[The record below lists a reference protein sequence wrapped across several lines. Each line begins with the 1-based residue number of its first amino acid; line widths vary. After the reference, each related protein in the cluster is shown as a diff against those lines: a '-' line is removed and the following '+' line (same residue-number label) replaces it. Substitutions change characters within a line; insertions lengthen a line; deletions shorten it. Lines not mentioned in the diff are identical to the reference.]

1 MRMARWN
8 VIFMAIALL
17 FAGRALVAAQ
27 VEQRVA
33 DVKSMSVAELE
44 KAGDN
49 CRAQK
54 DYDHAI
60 QYFQEAV
67 RKDKKSA
74 ALRNK
79 LGLAELQAGET
90 KQARIDFEKAGKLN
104 PKFAD
109 AVNNVGAVYLMQN
122 KLDPAVKH
130 FKKAVALDE
139 TQAAYH
145 VNLGA
150 AWFGQRNF
158 DGAVVEYTRA
168 LDLDPQVLEH
178 HTRVGA
184 TAQIG
189 SPEDQAKYF
198 YMLAK
203 IHAKRGDVDAC
214 LRCLRKAKES
224 GYRDLS
230 NVYKEEEFSRLWD
243 DARLAQLVP
252 RPVPK

>member
-1 MRMARWN
+1 MPRWN
-8 VIFMAIALL
+8 AILIATALA
-17 FAGRALVAAQ
+17 FAAPALVAGQ
-27 VEQRVA
+27 VEQRVS
-33 DVKSMSVAELE
+33 DLKSMTVAELE

-74 ALRNK
+74 TLRNK

-90 KQARIDFEKAGKLN
+90 KQARFDFEKAVKLN

-109 AVNNVGAVYLMQN
+109 ALNNIGAVYLMQN
-122 KLDPAVKH
+122 KLDPAVKY
-130 FKKAVALDE
+130 FQKAVALDQAE
-139 TQAAYH
+139 AAYH

-150 AWFGQRNF
+150 ALFGQQKF
-158 DGAVVEYTRA
+158 DRASDEYTRA

-184 TAQIG
+184 TAQVG
-189 SPEDQAKYF
+189 NLEDQAKFY

-203 IHAKRGDVDAC
+203 IYAKRGDADDC

-230 NVYKEEEFSRLWD
+230 NIYKEEEFSRLWD

-252 RPVPK
+252 RPVAK